1 MHMTRVFLLCLLA
14 LVAPQLARAQAE
26 ARREY
31 AIGAGDGLKITVFQ
45 SPELSLEARVNENGA
60 ITFPLLGQVRIGG
73 LSVTQA
79 EKTIADGLRTGNFL
93 KQPQV
98 IIAVSQVRAHQ
109 VSVLGLVGKPGR
121 YPIETA
127 GMRLSELIATAGGV
141 AGDGSDLIALTGTRA
156 GKPVRMQIDIAQL
169 VAGANTD
176 QDPVILNGDVVY
188 IERMPMVYVYGEVG
202 HPGSFRL
209 ERGMTVMQAIA
220 QGGGLTQRG
229 TLKGLK
235 ITRRDAGGKTRDI
248 EPDLADGL
256 LSGDVIY
263 VRPSL
268 F

>member
-1 MHMTRVFLLCLLA
+1 MPLFRVVLLCLFTLLA
-14 LVAPQLARAQAE
+14 PHLAQAQAD

-31 AIGAGDGLKITVFQ
+31 AIGAGDSLKITVFQ
-45 SPELSLEARVNENGA
+45 SPELSLEARVNENGS
-60 ITFPLLGQVRIGG
+60 ISFPLLGQVRIGG

-79 EKTIADGLRTGNFL
+79 EKTIGDGLRAGNYL

-98 IIAVSQVRAHQ
+98 IIAITQVRAHQ
-109 VSVLGLVGKPGR
+109 ASVLGQVGKPGR
-121 YPIETA
+121 YPIEMA

-141 AGDGSDLIALTGTRA
+141 AGDGSDLILLTGTRG
-156 GKPVRMQIDIAQL
+156 GKTERMQIDIARL
-169 VAGANTD
+169 VASANSE
-176 QDPVILNGDVVY
+176 QDPIILNGDVVY

-202 HPGSFRL
+202 KPGSFRL

-235 ITRRDAGGKTRDI
+235 ITRRDAAGKSKDF

-256 LSGDVIY
+256 VNGDVIY

>member
-1 MHMTRVFLLCLLA
+1 MPLFRVVLLCLFTLLA
-14 LVAPQLARAQAE
+14 PNLAHAQAD

-31 AIGAGDGLKITVFQ
+31 AIGAGDSLKITVFQ
-45 SPELSLEARVNENGA
+45 SPELSLEARVNENGS
-60 ITFPLLGQVRIGG
+60 ISFPLLGQVKLGG

-79 EKTIADGLRTGNFL
+79 EKTIGDGLRAGNYL

-98 IIAVSQVRAHQ
+98 IIAITQVRAHQ
-109 VSVLGLVGKPGR
+109 ASVLGQVGKPGR
-121 YPIETA
+121 YPIEMA

-141 AGDGSDLIALTGTRA
+141 AGDGSDIILLTGTRN
-156 GKPVRMQIDIAQL
+156 GKTERMQIDIARL
-169 VAGANTD
+169 VASANSE
-176 QDPVILNGDVVY
+176 QDPIILNGDVVY

-202 HPGSFRL
+202 KPGSFRL

-235 ITRRDAGGKTRDI
+235 ITRRDTAGKSKDF

-256 LSGDVIY
+256 VNGDVIY